1 MLTVDSALR
10 HGAHSGRLADPGS
23 AVERCGEGVSAGM
36 SP

>member
-1 MLTVDSALR
+1 MSTADSALR
-10 HGAHSGRLADPGS
+10 HGTPSGRLDDQGS